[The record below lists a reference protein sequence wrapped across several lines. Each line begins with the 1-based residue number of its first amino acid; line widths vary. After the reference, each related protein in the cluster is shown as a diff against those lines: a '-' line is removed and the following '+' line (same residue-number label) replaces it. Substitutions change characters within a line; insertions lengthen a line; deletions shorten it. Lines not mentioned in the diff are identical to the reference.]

1 MASTQAGQFSVRRV
15 GWDEEQTALRAIRYQ
30 VFVLE
35 QGVPEDLEWDG
46 LDPACVHVLAAA
58 RNGAAIG
65 AARLMPDCRIG
76 RMAVLQAWR
85 RRGVGSALLQ
95 SLVDIAT
102 ARGDRQVVLHAQS
115 YVVPFYA
122 QHGFIAEG
130 EEFIEAGIR
139 HRPMRRVL

>member
-1 MASTQAGQFSVRRV
+1 MAESQAGEFSVRRV
-15 GWDEEQTALRAIRYQ
+15 DWGEEQAALRAIRYQ

-35 QGVPEDLEWDG
+35 QGVPVDLEWDG
-46 LDPACVHVLAAA
+46 FDPECIHVLAAN

-65 AARLMPDCRIG
+65 TARLMPEGRIG
-76 RMAVLQAWR
+76 RMAVLQTWR
-85 RRGVGSALLQ
+85 RRGVASALLQ

-102 ARGDRQVVLHAQS
+102 ARGDPHVVLHAQS
-115 YVVPFYA
+115 SVVPFYA

-130 EEFIEAGIR
+130 PEFIEAGIR